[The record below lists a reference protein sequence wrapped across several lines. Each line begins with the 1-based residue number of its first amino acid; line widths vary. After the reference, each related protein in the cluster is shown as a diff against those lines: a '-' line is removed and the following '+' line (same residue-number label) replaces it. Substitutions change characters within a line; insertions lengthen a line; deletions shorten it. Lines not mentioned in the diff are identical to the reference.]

1 MNGRTFPTHGAGS
14 SAKNGGVGR
23 QMPGAGGYSG
33 GGAPKRP
40 SFCRAMSIALAVV
53 SPIAI
58 PAALDPGGLS
68 DRPAM
73 YALYTGCH
81 VGSCA
86 GNKPARLSKPTSTRN
101 AAVAAAASFESVGFA
116 FGCTRYGRWPRS
128 IALTASYTAPCT
140 IAKCSTDTHGGCP
153 AVTTIEFDAIR
164 FQSVTASARVTLGD
178 TSATIASPMR
188 SGRIDIFLN

>member
-14 SAKNGGVGR
+14 FAKNGGVGR
-23 QMPGAGGYSG
+23 QMPGAGRYSG
-33 GGAPKRP
+33 GGGPKRP
-40 SFCRAMSIALAVV
+40 SFCRAMSSALAVV

-58 PAALDPGGLS
+58 PAALEPGGLS

-101 AAVAAAASFESVGFA
+101 AAVAAAASFESVGFDG
-116 FGCTRYGRWPRS
+116 GCTRYGWWPRS

-140 IAKCSTDTHGGCP
+140 IAKCSTDTGGGCP
-153 AVTTIEFDAIR
+153 AFVTIVVDAIK
-164 FQSVTASARVTLGD
+164 FQSVTASACATVGD
-178 TSATIASPMR
+178 ASATSASAIKSDR
-188 SGRIDIFLN
+188 VSISLN